1 MPIKDRETLRT
12 LSKSINFIF
21 SFLFFL
27 EFQNCN
33 RLSTRRE
40 SIDFPEEYLELRE
53 INFDTW
59 LHIF

>member
-12 LSKSINFIF
+12 LSKNINFILSF
-21 SFLFFL
+21 SFWNFKIAIDSPS
-27 EFQNCN
+27 
-33 RLSTRRE
+33 R
-40 SIDFPEEYLELRE
+40 IDFPEEYLELRE